1 MSSFYGLEIGRRGL
15 FVNQKALDVTLHNIA
30 NANTEG
36 YTRQSLVLSALT
48 PPNSSGSLSQASTI
62 QVGGGVAIQELR
74 QIRDTFLDAQFRREN
89 RYLQEWTVKSDA
101 TQYVE
106 DIFSEPSDTGLNA
119 SLGEFYNTLQE
130 LAKYPESIE
139 IRTLV
144 RQEAIKLTET
154 IQHQSSQLIQLQQQQ
169 DTSIEITV
177 GEINDLAVNIR
188 DLNLQI
194 FKFEEGGEN
203 ANELR
208 DQRNLMVDELSGLVS
223 FNYSE
228 IDNGRFRIDIN
239 GFPLV
244 DHSEVNLLEAVRST
258 PNPVDSNNLYT
269 VVWKETQLEVPISG
283 GAMKGYMDMRDG
295 VTPDNVGIPYFIE
308 QLDNFA
314 KAVVQEFNKVH
325 QKGYSIP
332 YGGSD
337 SETGNAFF
345 SFKEFQEPA
354 GWDTVSSKRRNKYIL
369 DNVNAKNIS
378 LDNRI
383 LESVYNIA
391 TSSEKID
398 SSDTLG
404 WGNNLNALSLVA
416 LRSKKDIEIK
426 DGAITIRIGNLEDF
440 TKKVIADLA
449 VEASH
454 AKKMNSSQSVLAV
467 SISKRRLSVSAV
479 SLDEE
484 MSNMIIFQHAYSAAA
499 RMVTAIDQMLE
510 TLIQRTGVVGR

>member
-15 FVNQKALDVTLHNIA
+15 FVNQKALEVTLHNIA

-89 RYLQEWTVKSDA
+89 RYLQEWTVKSDV

-154 IQHQSSQLIQLQQQQ
+154 IQHQRSQLIQLQQQQ

-295 VTPDNVGIPYFIE
+295 VTPANVGIPYFIE

-314 KAVVQEFNKVH
+314 KAVVQEFNNVH

-354 GWDTVSSKRRNKYIL
+354 DWNIMNSDERNQYIL

-391 TSSEKID
+391 TSSEEI
-398 SSDTLG
+398 DTLG
-404 WGNNLNALSLVA
+404 WGNNLNALDLVA
-416 LRSKKDIEIK
+416 LRSKKDIVITV
-426 DGAITIRIGNLEDF
+426 GGTAIGIGNLEDF

-484 MSNMIIFQHAYSAAA
+484 ISNMIMFQHAYSAAA